1 MEMALRIRFP
11 GERPPSA
18 TLASYPLTELY
29 LSLHV
34 LSEPGHHVPHQP
46 FVQRMRRRVPPAFR
60 SEFSALRA
68 LFGPPVPG
76 AFTFPEASAQGD
88 APSAIRALEDDESAL
103 AWSLVEVATETCV
116 PKQPTRAAA
125 RTQLLAELERDPR
138 GVAQRFVR
146 LLRDYWAY
154 FEDEW
159 QALEPQL
166 LLARADA
173 ELELA
178 NGGLP
183 AFLARSSPRV
193 RFGEQGLAITPN
205 FPTELAADFP
215 DHGSLPLVLSLF
227 TAPHVFTLWN
237 PPQMFGLVLPPPGMS
252 GRVVSPTLNLVQGL
266 AAIADPTRLTMLRL
280 VAARS
285 RSTRELAQLLSI
297 SDSAVSKHLRQ
308 LTQAGLVESRRQG
321 YYVLY
326 RLVPEQ
332 AVKTSDAVLRFLD
345 VPAN

>member
-1 MEMALRIRFP
+1 VEMALRIRFP
-11 GERPPSA
+11 GERPPPA

-34 LSEPGHHVPHQP
+34 LSEPGHHIPHHA
-46 FVQRMRRRVPPAFR
+46 FVQRMRRRLPPAFR
-60 SEFSALRA
+60 SEFSALRS

-76 AFTFPEASAQGD
+76 AFTFPDAAAQGD
-88 APSAIRALEDDESAL
+88 VPSAIEALADDESSL
-103 AWSLVEVATETCV
+103 AWSLAEVATATCV
-116 PKQPTRAAA
+116 PKQPTRAES
-125 RTQLLAELERDPR
+125 RTRLLAELERDPR
-138 GVAQRFVR
+138 GVAQRFVD
-146 LLRDYWAY
+146 LLWDYWGY

-159 QALEPQL
+159 ESLEPQL
-166 LLARADA
+166 LLARTDA

-193 RFGEQGLAITPN
+193 RLGEQGLAITPN
-205 FPTELAADFP
+205 FPAELAADFP
-215 DHGSLPLVLSLF
+215 DEGSLPLVLSLF

-266 AAIADPTRLTMLRL
+266 AAIADPTRLTLLRL
-280 VAARS
+280 VASRS
-285 RSTRELAQLLSI
+285 RSTRELAQLLAL

-308 LTQAGLVESRRQG
+308 LTQAGLVEGRRQG

-332 AVKTSDAVLRFLD
+332 ALKTSDAVLRFLD
-345 VPAN
+345 VPEN